1 MQVRPTPNSFSGL
14 TPHFLVFL
22 LLLWLVCPAVSPAVD
37 SREDIPE
44 ALQPWIP
51 WVLHGQDER
60 TCTLQADANA
70 TVFCTW
76 PSRLVLQVVDRG
88 AEFSQEWEIESRSL
102 VVLPGQKGVW
112 PEAVRSGAVN
122 LQVLKSGDQPAVWL
136 EKGHHLLTGQ
146 FTWSKMPEYITVP
159 PASGMIDLTINK
171 RAVATPAVENDGR
184 LWLRAR
190 AAAPAVEE
198 ESASVQVYRRVV
210 DSLPLVEHLALIL
223 TVSGSPREIELGLEI
238 KEPFVPL
245 QVHSPLPI
253 RLNQAGHLVL
263 QAKPG
268 QWDIG
273 LTLRYTGK
281 NPPAEL
287 AIGLIGG
294 GLWADEEIWA
304 FEADPRLRQVVV
316 EGGQAIDPSRTAM
329 PPDWQGFPAYILT
342 AGDRLRLSEKFRGNP
357 NPYPNRLNLHRT
369 LWLDDLGGGLTVNDR
384 LDGSMTRDWRLN
396 VLPEQQ
402 LGTVEVEG
410 AKRMITRIGDGR
422 LGVEV
427 RQGNLLLTADS
438 RIERKVS
445 AAGLGF
451 AATGWDHTFQNLSL
465 TLNLPPGWK
474 LLAAS
479 GVDQAATWL
488 TNWTLM
494 DIFLVLILALATA
507 RLLGLFWG
515 LLALVAFV
523 LIYHQP
529 NSPHLL
535 VLPLL
540 ASMAL
545 SKILPGGRAGSV
557 FRGATG
563 IFFALLAISAIPFMV
578 QEIRVGIYPQLE
590 QIYQAPMPVAS
601 QDAARVEEMAD
612 KEMALAPA
620 PSQAMKSRQNLKMPQ
635 SMRYDTSAE
644 APPEKI
650 AAFDPDAMVQTGPGL
665 PSWTWRSVAL
675 SWNGPVQPSQ
685 RVQLI
690 LLSPQWNCVL
700 AFVRVIL
707 LALLFAGLLRQ
718 MRKSGGL
725 TGRAVVGAMSC
736 LCLPLLLLLFSA
748 PVHAESQFPTKEL
761 LDELRERVLEPPDCQ
776 DNCAHINK
784 GLVTVKDDLFS
795 LDLEIH
801 TAARSAVP
809 IPGGGRIFDE
819 ISVDGKPADSLRRD
833 EAGILYVRL
842 EPGIHHLLCTKDL
855 KESDSL
861 DILFPLPPARGEV
874 AVGGWEIT
882 GVHEDGVVDQ
892 QLSLRRIKS
901 NPAGKRLVAEDDRI
915 EIPAFFVVE
924 RTLRMGLK
932 WAIETRISRRSP
944 ENIIIAEIPLL
955 PGEQVTSDSLRIKGG
970 KVQVNLGPQDDSIS
984 WTSVIEPV
992 DNLSFTAPVTSI
1004 WNEIWYLDISPIWH
1018 IKASG
1023 LPDVSQINAA
1033 GMRYQEYRPRQGEKL
1048 TLAVSRPERAPGP
1061 TMTVNGSHLLVSPG
1075 MRETAV
1081 QLDFSL
1087 DSSRGGRHD
1096 IILPEG
1102 VELQKTTINGK
1113 EIALQ
1118 MEGGKMT
1125 IPVSPGKQQIMINW
1139 RTDKGVASRL
1149 VSPVVNLGIASVN
1162 FTAQMNVP
1170 DSRWIL
1176 LAGGPRLGPAVL
1188 FWGEI
1193 LVIIL
1198 LAVFLG
1204 RIRLTP
1210 LSTLQWFLLGL
1221 GLSQVSAPVAATVIL
1236 WLFLLGIRKEK
1247 GAGVTK
1253 RFSFNAMQV
1262 LLVFATLCAL
1272 ASLFTAVEQG
1282 LLGTPDMQIGGNGSY
1297 GHNLI
1302 WYQDRSTA
1310 ILPTAWVFSVPIL
1323 VYRLLMLL
1331 WALWLAVSLLS
1342 WLRWGWQG
1350 FSEGGC
1356 WRRKPPK
1363 PVAPVEENVAAEDE
1377 KNNEIPKSSS
1387 V

>member
-1 MQVRPTPNSFSGL
+1 MQVRPTPKSFSGP
-14 TPHFLVFL
+14 TPLILVFL
-22 LLLWLVCPAVSPAVD
+22 LFLCFLCPAASPAVD
-37 SREDIPE
+37 IRDDIPE

-60 TCTLQADANA
+60 TCTLQTDANE

-76 PSRLVLQVVDRG
+76 PSRLQLQVADRG

-112 PEAVRSGAVN
+112 PETVRSGAVD
-122 LQVLKSGDQPAVWL
+122 LQVLKTGDQPAVWL
-136 EKGHHLLTGQ
+136 EKGHHLVTGR
-146 FTWSKMPEYITVP
+146 FSWYKMPEYITVP
-159 PASGMIDLTINK
+159 PASGMIDLTINN
-171 RAVATPAVENDGR
+171 RAVATPAIENDGR

-190 AAAPAVEE
+190 VAAPAVEE
-198 ESASVQVYRRVV
+198 ESASLQVFRRVV
-210 DSLPLVEHLALIL
+210 DSLPLIEHLALIL
-223 TVSGSPREIELGLEI
+223 TVSGRPREIELGLEI
-238 KEPFVPL
+238 KEPFAPL

-253 RLNQAGHLVL
+253 RLNQAGHMVL

-281 NPPAEL
+281 NPPTEL
-287 AIGLIGG
+287 AIGSVAG
-294 GLWADEEIWA
+294 GLWADQEVWA

-329 PPDWQGFPAYILT
+329 PKDWQSFPAYILT

-438 RIERKVS
+438 RIEKKVS
-445 AAGLGF
+445 AAGLSF

-465 TLNLPPGWK
+465 TLNLPPGWR

-488 TNWTLM
+488 NNWTLM

-507 RLLGLFWG
+507 RLLGVFWG

-529 NSPHLL
+529 DSPHLF

-545 SKILPGGRAGSV
+545 FKILPGGRAGSV
-557 FRGATG
+557 FRMAAGV
-563 IFFALLAISAIPFMV
+563 FFTLLAITAIPFMI

-590 QIYQAPMPVAS
+590 QIYQAPMPTLTG
-601 QDAARVEEMAD
+601 QDAGRVEELAD
-612 KEMALAPA
+612 KEMAPAPA
-620 PSQAMKSRQNLKMPQ
+620 PAPATEPTQVMKSRQSLKMPQ
-635 SMRYDTSAE
+635 SMRYDTSSA

-650 AAFDPDAMVQTGPGL
+650 VAFDPDAMVQTGPGL

-685 RVQLI
+685 QVHLI
-690 LLSPQWNCVL
+690 LLSPRWNCML
-700 AFVRVIL
+700 AFARVIL
-707 LALLFAGLLRQ
+707 LTLLFAGLLRR

-725 TGRAVVGAMSC
+725 EGRAAVGAMSC
-736 LCLPLLLLLFSA
+736 LWLSVLLLCLSA
-748 PVHAESQFPTKEL
+748 PVHAEGQFPTKEL

-776 DNCAHINK
+776 DNCAGINK
-784 GLVTVKDDLFS
+784 GLVTVKDDRFA

-819 ISVDGKPADSLRRD
+819 ISVDGRPADSLRRD
-833 EAGILYVRL
+833 EAGVLYVRL

-855 KESDSL
+855 QGSDSL
-861 DILFPLPPARGEV
+861 DILFPMPPARGEV

-882 GVHEDGVVDQ
+882 GVHEDGAVDQ

-901 NPAGKRLVAEDDRI
+901 NPAGKRLEAEDDKI
-915 EIPAFFVVE
+915 DIHAFFTVE

-932 WAIETRISRRSP
+932 WTVETRISRRSP
-944 ENIIIAEIPLL
+944 DNIIIAEIPLL
-955 PGEQVTSDSLRIKGG
+955 PGERVTSDSLRIKGG
-970 KVQVNLGPQDDSIS
+970 KVQVNLGPQEDSIN

-992 DNLSFTAPVTSI
+992 DSLGFTAPVTSM
-1004 WNEIWYLDISPIWH
+1004 WTEIWYLDISPIWH

-1048 TLAVSRPERAPGP
+1048 TLAVSRPEGAPGP
-1061 TMTVNGSHLLVSPG
+1061 TMTINSSHLLVSPG

-1096 IILPEG
+1096 LVLPEG
-1102 VELQKTTINGK
+1102 IELQKTTINGK

-1118 MEGGKMT
+1118 MEGNKMT

-1139 RTDKGVASRL
+1139 RTNKGVTSRL

-1162 FTAQMNVP
+1162 FTTQMNVP

-1198 LAVFLG
+1198 LALFLG

-1221 GLSQVSAPVAATVIL
+1221 GLSQVSAPVAATVVL
-1236 WLFLLGIRKEK
+1236 WLFLLGVRKEK
-1247 GAGVTK
+1247 GAELST

-1262 LLVFATLCAL
+1262 LLVFVSLCAL
-1272 ASLFTAVEQG
+1272 ASLFAAVEQG

-1302 WYQDRSTA
+1302 WYQDRSPA
-1310 ILPTAWVFSVPIL
+1310 ILPAAWVLSVPIL

-1331 WALWLAVSLLS
+1331 WALWLALSLLS

-1350 FSEGGC
+1350 FSDGGY

-1363 PVAPVEENVAAEDE
+1363 PILPVEENIGVEDTL
-1377 KNNEIPKSSS
+1377 
-1387 V
+1387 VR